1 MGKYNVFNEIQDMN
15 NHLKNI
21 ISNFENVSAHFLLF
35 NIPHYVIYL

>member
-15 NHLKNI
+15 HHLKSI
-21 ISNFENVSAHFLLF
+21 ISDFQHRSAHFVVF